1 MSPAAA
7 DILEGM
13 PGPKDLHRAERDGTT
28 WICAGSTVLFCYP
41 AGDAGMRNVAVSVL
55 RQPGFGGRVV
65 AAVTGLT
72 GNYVATLHSRAPRE
86 GAAGLVRAPG
96 RPAKLAGAAKA
107 KAERWRAEGAPDA
120 EIARRPGVHH
130 SAAGRRPGPAAG
142 QEQLPLAA
150 VPPGLARARYDDL
163 APLTVTSAALALG
176 VSSAEGTRHL
186 ARGHAG
192 VIAGTAAL
200 PEPRAPRPRLAVIAD
215 GRDPIAPQ
223 RQLAAAMLAAG
234 APALH
239 VCYVDDHFVPREG
252 ARPVPEGWNA
262 RRRTAWPSPCRR
274 PSPSCGRSPG
284 RTRRPC
290 PASTAAAPSPPSSG
304 PAGQPRRTGSPGGAA
319 RSPPAP
325 PRRAGT
331 GPPAATAG
339 PPRSPASP
347 ARR

>member
-1 MSPAAA
+1 VIA
-7 DILEGM
+7 
-13 PGPKDLHRAERDGTT
+13 
-28 WICAGSTVLFCYP
+28 Y
-41 AGDAGMRNVAVSVL
+41 
-55 RQPGFGGRVV
+55 
-65 AAVTGLT
+65 
-72 GNYVATLHSRAPRE
+72 
-86 GAAGLVRAPG
+86 
-96 RPAKLAGAAKA
+96 AGAMLPHAF
-107 KAERWRAEGAPDA
+107 RDRIGAG
-120 EIARRPGVHH
+120 EVL
-130 SAAGRRPGPAAG
+130 S
-142 QEQLPLAA
+142 AA

-262 RRRTAWPSPCRR
+262 RRRHAR
-274 PSPSCGRSPG
+274 PG
-284 RTRRPC
+284 
-290 PASTAAAPSPPSSG
+290 
-304 PAGQPRRTGSPGGAA
+304 
-319 RSPPAP
+319 
-325 PRRAGT
+325 RAGT
-331 GPPAATAG
+331 VVTGYRGRAACFADGDPSGLAAAGQNLASIIHGTSGVTGAAAANKAIPAVG
-339 PPRSPASP
+339 LRGCPGQ
-347 ARR
+347 